1 MATRPV
7 AISVDV
13 AAAGR
18 RPGGWTAGVNAQPS
32 PLLTGALCEVG
43 MTVLANYNGAGR
55 YHPGRITSIELDET
69 CTVVYEDG
77 DGTWTEQGVPL
88 ERIKLV
94 PGSPVRL
101 PSELSSLRAGSA
113 CEVNF
118 NGMGRWYT
126 GTVSRIHQLQ
136 RPTTFD
142 ASLEDQDGT
151 FEATNVSVVHIRPQ
165 RLTVARG
172 GSSTEAQRRRGS
184 RSTAK
189 ARAGGGNASGSGAIL
204 SSSSSGGGS
213 TSARWTMRP
222 ALQLREGMTVEVRGS
237 SVKGGS
243 APPHEWL
250 RGAIV
255 AIAPECIGYGICRP
269 RLTTVECDSGAL
281 TNGIKDGEI
290 RLVPNRGSLQIG
302 DRVDANYHEGGEFR
316 RGKIVG
322 IHTGTTYDV
331 SFRDEGE
338 GLRSPPRSSS
348 PCGRLDPAAESASVR
363 F

>member
-331 SFRDEGE
+331 SFRDGC
-338 GLRSPPRSSS
+338 S
-348 PCGRLDPAAESASVR
+348 GRHCYH
-363 F
+363 